1 MFKNMHFV
9 EETASTNEVLQEM
22 LHTKRLPEGFV
33 VYTHYQTAGK
43 GQTGNHWESE
53 KGKNILF
60 SMVLYPLELPIDE
73 QFLISQ
79 LVGVAIKKSIDQFV
93 ENVSIKWPN
102 DLYIGEKKIGGILI
116 ENSWKGMKIRQSV
129 IGVGLNINQNTFV
142 SDAPNP
148 VSLSQLTG
156 KTYDLDVLLSNIIGN
171 ILELYRQSDKIRIR
185 NLYHQSLYRKNG
197 FFRFKDNQESFK
209 AQIITVFPDGQLE
222 LETETGIRKLF
233 YFKEVQF
240 I

>member
-1 MFKNMHFV
+1 MYFV

-22 LHTKRLPEGFV
+22 LRTKTLPEGFV

-43 GQTGNHWESE
+43 GQIGNHWESE
-53 KGKNILF
+53 KGKNLLF
-60 SMVLYPLELPIDE
+60 SMVLYPIELPIDQ

-79 LVGVAIKKSIDQFV
+79 LVGVAIKKSIDLFV

-102 DLYIGEKKIGGILI
+102 DIYIGEKKLGGILI
-116 ENSWKGMKIRQSV
+116 ENSWKGMTIRQSV
-129 IGVGLNINQNTFV
+129 IGVGLNINQNKFV

-148 VSLSQLTG
+148 VSISQLTG
-156 KTYDLDVLLSNIIGN
+156 KMYDLDILLSNIIGN
-171 ILELYRQSDKIRIR
+171 ILELFRQSDKKLIR
-185 NLYHQSLYRKNG
+185 NLYHQSLYRKKG
-197 FFRFKDNQESFK
+197 FFNFKDNHESFN
-209 AQIITVFPDGQLE
+209 AQIITVHPDGQLE

-240 I
+240 V

>member
-33 VYTHYQTAGK
+33 VYSHYQTAGK